1 MLLPEIPQQVRIKQ
15 GDTFFVE
22 DHVVNDDTGAAIDLT
37 NVTIISQVWN
47 KGAKVADLV
56 VEWIDRAQGA
66 YELWAP
72 GDATTSTWPTG
83 NLRMDIQFT
92 EPAGGTRLLRR
103 STETIYLLVEEDVSQ

>member
-1 MLLPEIPQQVRIKQ
+1 MLPQLPQQIRIKQ

-22 DHVVNDDTGAAIDLT
+22 DHVVDDDTGEQVDLT
-37 NVTIISQVWN
+37 NVTVISQVWN
-47 KGAKVADLV
+47 KGVKVADLV
-56 VEWIDRAQGA
+56 LEWIDRAHGI

-72 GDATTSTWPTG
+72 GDATTQSWPLG

-92 EPAGGTRLLRR
+92 EPAGPTRLLRR

>member
-47 KGAKVADLV
+47 KGVKVADLV

-72 GDATTSTWPTG
+72 GDATTSNWPTG